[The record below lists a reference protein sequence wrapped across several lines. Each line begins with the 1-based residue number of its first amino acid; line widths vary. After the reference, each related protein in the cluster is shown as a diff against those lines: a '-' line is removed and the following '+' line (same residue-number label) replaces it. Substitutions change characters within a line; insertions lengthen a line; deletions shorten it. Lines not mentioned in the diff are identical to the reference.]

1 MAANWG
7 AQESTPKRD
16 PAWLEMGSEGV
27 GMDIQFHSLNE
38 SA

>member
-16 PAWLEMGSEGV
+16 PTSLEMGSEGS
-27 GMDIQFHSLNE
+27 GMDAQFHSLNE